1 MSTNTRVAVVLVT
14 HNSAR
19 FLEETLASIDEQC
32 DQPDVRIAVD
42 DCSDDGSVEMLRRC
56 DFDVQVATTSATD
69 AKTRIGQNFVQ
80 GLRMAQRGGAEFV
93 VLGDHDDLWRRDRIR
108 RQVKILKNRPI
119 AAMLASDGFLIDTYG
134 AAVPGTIRSR
144 FPLPDDFN
152 DRPRAYQ
159 LNFALRH
166 SIATG
171 GASALRLSALPH
183 WSVPAGWLHD
193 RWWSLAAVRVGAF
206 VADPT
211 VVIDYRIS
219 LDQEIGLDTAGQ
231 EKQFRWLGSKARSL
245 GSTAQRA
252 RDVSRLARW

>member
-1 MSTNTRVAVVLVT
+1 MSTNNGVAAVVVT
-14 HNSAR
+14 HNSAK
-19 FLEETLASIDEQC
+19 FLEETLASIDKQC
-32 DQPDVRIAVD
+32 EQPDVRIAVD
-42 DCSDDGSVEMLRRC
+42 DYSEDGSVETLKRYG
-56 DFDVQVATTSATD
+56 FEVHVATTSATD
-69 AKTRIGQNFVQ
+69 TKTRIGQNFVQ
-80 GLRMAQRGGAEFV
+80 GLRMAHKSRAEFV
-93 VLGDHDDLWRRDRIR
+93 VLGDHDDLWRRDRIK
-108 RQVKILKNRPI
+108 RQVRILKDRPT
-119 AAMLASDGFLIDTYG
+119 AAMLASDGFLIDMYG

-152 DRPRAYQ
+152 DRPRSYQ

-171 GASALRLSALPH
+171 GASALRLSALPR

-193 RWWSLAAVRVGAF
+193 RWWSLAAVRAGAF

-219 LDQEIGLDTAGQ
+219 FEQQIGLDTAGQ
-231 EKQFRWLGSKARSL
+231 EKQFRWLASKARSL